1 MNHDSAAIARC
12 VSSVVA
18 RFKEQPGPLLE
29 ILHAVQDDLGYVPP
43 DAVPLIADALNLSRA
58 EVHGVVSFYH
68 HFHETPFANNVLK
81 LCRAEACQSMN
92 GNAIA
97 DLAKRR
103 LGCDF
108 GATRADGRLTLE
120 AVYCLGLC
128 ACAPAAMF
136 NGRPLGRIDAARIEE
151 VAIECGAHS

>member
-1 MNHDSAAIARC
+1 MSHEAAAITRC
-12 VSSVVA
+12 VNSAVE
-18 RFKEQPGPLLE
+18 RLKGQPGPLLE
-29 ILHAVQDDLGYVPP
+29 ILHAVQDDLGHVPP

-68 HFHETPFANNVLK
+68 HFREAPSANNVLK

-97 DLAKRR
+97 ELAMRR
-103 LGCDF
+103 LGCEF
-108 GATRADGRLTLE
+108 GGTRADGRLTLE

-128 ACAPAAMF
+128 ACAPAALF
-136 NGRPLGRIDAARIEE
+136 NGRPIGRLDAARIEE
-151 VAIECGAHS
+151 VAVECGVRP